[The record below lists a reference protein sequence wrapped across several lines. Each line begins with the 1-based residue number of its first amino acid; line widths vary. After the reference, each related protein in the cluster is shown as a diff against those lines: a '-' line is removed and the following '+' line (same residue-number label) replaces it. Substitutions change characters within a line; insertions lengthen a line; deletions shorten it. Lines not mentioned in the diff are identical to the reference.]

1 MEAGCGL
8 AGRQADLAA
17 STSLGAVGALLRS
30 CLACMGPSQALYLA
44 ASSAV
49 PGLAASGSPGRR
61 GWKLG
66 SAGLHVYALKLGE
79 EILLGGG
86 KVGERRRGVASCMVP
101 VSISDHPGAQTC
113 QSSWQEVVQATSNT
127 ASASHS

>member
-1 MEAGCGL
+1 M
-8 AGRQADLAA
+8 
-17 STSLGAVGALLRS
+17 
-30 CLACMGPSQALYLA
+30 A

-66 SAGLHVYALKLGE
+66 SAGLRVYALKLGE

-86 KVGERRRGVASCMVP
+86 KVGDSFIKAWRPDRMQDVVRSHGASSMGLELLWADVN
-101 VSISDHPGAQTC
+101 D
-113 QSSWQEVVQATSNT
+113 
-127 ASASHS
+127 SHILFY